1 MSNNETYA
9 LVVISILLMVGFAIA
24 VVWFFIFAQK
34 KIIGTK
40 LKHKELELVFQKELL
55 DNAVTV
61 QENERDRIAK
71 ELHDDIGSKL
81 NIAILNTHLLK
92 KRIEND
98 EESKLLFQRIENAI
112 NESAKRT
119 RTISHELMPPVFQN
133 FGFGYALEELQDS
146 MNAAGEIKIAINY
159 YQNVN
164 IKDKIKLLHI
174 YRILQEL
181 ISNTIKHSKA
191 NVVNISF
198 EKDNDNIIMIYK
210 DNGNGFDKSRFTK
223 GLGFNNIQTRC
234 ELLKGEM
241 KYESALGL
249 GFIMT
254 IKFFNHD

>member
-1 MSNNETYA
+1 MSNNEIYA
-9 LVVISILLMVGFAIA
+9 LVVLSILLMVGFGIA
-24 VVWFFIFAQK
+24 VVWFFIIAQK
-34 KIIGTK
+34 KILGTK

-81 NIAILNTHLLK
+81 NIAILNIHLLK
-92 KRIEND
+92 KRLEND
-98 EESKLLFQRIENAI
+98 EDSKLLFHRIENSI

-133 FGFGYALEELQDS
+133 FGFGYALEELQS
-146 MNAAGEIKIAINY
+146 SLNAAGEIKIAINY

-181 ISNTIKHSKA
+181 LSNTIKHGKA
-191 NVVNISF
+191 TIVDISF
-198 EKDNDNIIMIYK
+198 EKENNMIRLEYK
-210 DNGNGFDKSRFTK
+210 DNGRGFDKSQYVK

-234 ELLKGEM
+234 ELLRGEM
-241 KYESALGL
+241 KYDSAIGL
-249 GFIMT
+249 GFKMS
-254 IKFFNHD
+254 IKFYNHD